1 MYKISFIVPV
11 YNVEKY
17 IERCIESI
25 VNQTVDSMEV
35 ICIDDCSTDG
45 SLEVLNKFVK
55 KYPVI
60 KILRNEKNCGL
71 GYTRNRGLEIASG
84 KYVWFVDSDD
94 WISDTDAACKV
105 IDIADNDDLDMLIFG
120 LIQEFENE
128 ELKTAYENYGS
139 KIETYGE
146 RIILG
151 EDLFGIQIK
160 DNSFIA
166 PVCFKLFKR
175 DYLSAIGLKMPEVI
189 HEDIMFS
196 ALAMLYAERVKII
209 SDKLYCYYRHQ
220 NSITTNNY
228 NIGKKVA
235 AYVYIVAELFDNLN
249 KKDFKGTTKD
259 ALVIYIKE
267 LKGIIADGFMECLR
281 HNRSIEF
288 KCQSNEIL
296 FRMIIEEYYPYIS
309 HKLDHA
315 LYMRINEA
323 TGIIVYGAGN
333 VSMSVQKFLNAMGLN
348 DYYVAISNS
357 NTQGLYTLKELYEDN
372 KDALILVSA
381 TSEKQKEM
389 VEYALGLG
397 YKDYYLMS

>member
-1 MYKISFIVPV
+1 MHKISFIIPV

-25 VNQTVDSMEV
+25 VNQTADSMEV

-45 SLEVLNKFVK
+45 SLDVLNRLAEKF
-55 KYPVI
+55 PVI
-60 KILRNEKNCGL
+60 KILRNERNYGL

-94 WISDTDAACKV
+94 WISDKDAAHKV
-105 IDIADNDDLDMLIFG
+105 IDIADEDDLDMLMFG
-120 LIQEFENE
+120 MIQEFESE
-128 ELKTAYENYGS
+128 RLRTAYENYGS
-139 KIETYGE
+139 KAETYGE
-146 RIILG
+146 RIMPG
-151 EDLFGIQIK
+151 EDLFSIQMK
-160 DNSFIA
+160 DNSFIS
-166 PVCFKLFKR
+166 PVQFKIFKR
-175 DYLSAIGLKMPEVI
+175 EYLSAMGLKMPEVI

-196 ALAMLYAERVKII
+196 ALAMLCAERVKII
-209 SDKLYCYYRHQ
+209 PDKLYCYYRHE
-220 NSITTNNY
+220 NSITLNND
-228 NIGKKVA
+228 NISKKVA
-235 AYVYIVAELFDNLN
+235 AYVYIIAELFDNLN

-259 ALVIYIKE
+259 ALVTYIKE
-267 LKGIIADGFMECLR
+267 LKSIIVDSFLECLK
-281 HNRSIEF
+281 HNRSIGF

-296 FRMIIEEYYPYIS
+296 FRTIIEEYYPYIS

-348 DYYVAISNS
+348 DYYVAITNS
-357 NTQGLYTLKELYEDN
+357 NTQSLYTLKELYEDN